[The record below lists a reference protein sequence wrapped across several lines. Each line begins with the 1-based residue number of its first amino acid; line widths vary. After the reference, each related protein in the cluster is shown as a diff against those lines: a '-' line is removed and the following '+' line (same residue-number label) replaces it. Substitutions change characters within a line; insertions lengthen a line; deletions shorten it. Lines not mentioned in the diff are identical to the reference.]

1 MQEIGAGIAADTT
14 LVTSASTLYKIIGTT
29 MNMRQDTKNNIA
41 IKEMIAAMNDIMSV
55 ETTTEVMVTMVMI
68 IEAMSTAAININY

>member
-41 IKEMIAAMNDIMSV
+41 TKEMIAAMSDMMNV
-55 ETTTEVMVTMVMI
+55 ETTTEIIMVMI
-68 IEAMSTAAININY
+68 IEAMSTAVIIINFL